1 MQTAWPLTPDTKLWR
16 INPAADYGP
25 LDATARG
32 RLDLDRVRRHWPD
45 ILRVVASIHTGTVPA
60 CDILR
65 VLARGGSLNGLGEA
79 IATYGRIAKTLH
91 VLALVD
97 DEPYRRESK
106 GMRNLQEGRHSLAR
120 HLFHGRRGQ
129 LYQAYREGMEDQL
142 GALGLVLNCC
152 TLWNTVYANAAL
164 EQLRAQGYPLREQDV
179 ARLSVYQWAH
189 IEVHGHYS
197 FQLPDLGGGRR
208 PLRDPDAMD
217 NAQT

>member
-1 MQTAWPLTPDTKLWR
+1 ML
-16 INPAADYGP
+16 
-25 LDATARG
+25 ARG
-32 RLDLDRVRRHWPD
+32 R
-45 ILRVVASIHTGTVPA
+45 
-60 CDILR
+60 
-65 VLARGGSLNGLGEA
+65 SLNGLGEA

-164 EQLRAQGYPLREQDV
+164 NQLRARGYPLREQDA
-179 ARLSVYQWAH
+179 ARLSVYQRAQ

-197 FQLPDLGGGRR
+197 FHLPDLSGGRR

-217 NAQT
+217 NTQI